1 MSNQVYTDIE
11 HEYLQIKR
19 DSISLDAIIA
29 LVNQYPDNAELGSK
43 IREFIN
49 LNKKNHDYRFKST
62 N

>member
-19 DSISLDAIIA
+19 DSISLDAIKA
-29 LVNQYPDNAELGSK
+29 LVDQYPENAELGSK

-49 LNKKNHDYRFKST
+49 LNKKKS
-62 N
+62 